1 MNFQHLRSPIMN
13 AQPIASLVTQLVQ
26 ATRSRASRPSQRNL
40 EIYEEVHVKGK
51 SQLEVGAFRGLSQS
65 RVSAICRQVARWRG
79 GQEPGDLGEPQGAAK
94 VRAGRWLTRRR
105 LEEVYGWTLRGLESS
120 GQSQVS
126 QVTRSRDD
134 GPTWRITQRKEQ
146 NFNVQWAKV
155 ARATVNDLHK
165 LAELEEPESPPSKP
179 RLRQEQADRIVR
191 LVACLR
197 RMVRGTSRA
206 TSDCLQPIVE
216 QIVQALA
223 GERVQG
229 SGFRVQEDISSPS
242 FSQTLLDEP
251 VAPSPPLTASVAEC
265 ANYSIPP
272 AETATVSVS
281 TTTVDDGASPP
292 PAVACSAP
300 PSTVTPSPLA
310 HSAAEK
316 TNSRIVSREAAQ
328 RETNR
333 CNDDELRSAQAQVEY
348 YFGIALRPEEIAT
361 ELKHLRAI
369 QAGRYRM
376 FQFSR
381 QQAEA
386 LERWDRATKER
397 GTSTAAK
404 SSPNPE
410 P

>member
-1 MNFQHLRSPIMN
+1 MN
-13 AQPIASLVTQLVQ
+13 AQPISTLVSQLVQ
-26 ATRSRASRPSQRNL
+26 ATRSRARRPSQRNL
-40 EIYEEVHVKGK
+40 EIYEAVHVKGK

-79 GQEPGDLGEPQGAAK
+79 EHEPSELGEPQGAVK
-94 VRAGRWLTRRR
+94 VRAERFLTRRR

-120 GQSQVS
+120 GQSLVS

-165 LAELEEPESPPSKP
+165 LAELEEPEVPPSKP

-197 RMVRGTSRA
+197 RMVRGASRA
-206 TSDCLQPIVE
+206 TPECLQPIVE

-229 SGFRVQEDISSPS
+229 SGFGVQEEPAAAIILPS
-242 FSQTLLDEP
+242 TPP
-251 VAPSPPLTASVAEC
+251 VAES
-265 ANYSIPP
+265 ANYSSSPAATA
-272 AETATVSVS
+272 AETVS
-281 TTTVDDGASPP
+281 TTTIDAAASPR
-292 PAVACSAP
+292 PAVACGAP
-300 PSTVTPSPLA
+300 PRAGASSPLA
-310 HSAAEK
+310 HSGAEK
-316 TNSRIVSREAAQ
+316 TISRTVSREPAQ

-333 CNDDELRSAQAQVEY
+333 RSDDELCAAQAQVEY
-348 YFGIALRPEEIAT
+348 YFSKAMSPDEIVA

-376 FQFSR
+376 FEYSR

-386 LERWDRATKER
+386 LERWDRATETSGGSRPPLASR
-397 GTSTAAK
+397 GATTAAK
-404 SSPNPE
+404 SALTT
-410 P
+410 